1 MKRFW
6 DRAAC
11 VEEGGGYTVQLD
23 GRPMR
28 LPGGGSLRV
37 PTRHLGEALA
47 AEWQAAGG
55 AKGGEMSWEDV
66 PLTRLAGT
74 AMERI
79 APAPA
84 ATVVAIAKY
93 AETDLLCYR
102 AEDPALAARQTSV
115 WDPWIEWA
123 ARELGVELGVT
134 RGIMP
139 VRQSPEAM
147 AAAHR
152 AVAEASPVELSALGV
167 LVPALGSLVLGLAV
181 RHGALTVEEAHRLS
195 IADELYQEER
205 WGLDW
210 EAEERRRK
218 VAADLAVAARLV
230 ALA

>member
-6 DRAAC
+6 DQAAC
-11 VEEGGGYTVQLD
+11 VEEGDGFAVQLD

-37 PTRHLGEALA
+37 ATRELGQALA

-74 AMERI
+74 AAERI
-79 APAPA
+79 APAPE
-84 ATVVAIAKY
+84 ATVAAIAKY
-93 AETDLLCYR
+93 AETDMLCYR
-102 AEDPALAARQTSV
+102 AEDPSLAARQAEL
-115 WDPWIEWA
+115 WDPWIDWA
-123 ARELGVELGVT
+123 ARELGVKLAVT

-139 VRQSPEAM
+139 IGQSSQAM
-147 AAAHR
+147 TAAHD
-152 AVAEASPVELSALGV
+152 AVAVLSPVGLSALGV

-181 RHGALTVEEAHRLS
+181 QRGALTSAEAHRL
-195 IADELYQEER
+195 ALTDELYQEGR

-210 EAEERRRK
+210 EAEERRNK
-218 VAADLAVAARLV
+218 VAADIAVAARLA